1 MGRPDVYQVRGERS
15 TDVSRWVC
23 TLWLI
28 LALVMAVRTLAS
40 PIKHTVFPIF
50 AASSINWWTDKPL
63 YNFDPS
69 LDLFRYSPTFAVCV
83 SPFAA
88 LGLSLGGILW
98 IWLSLAVYAV
108 GLWRF
113 AKDVLPEE
121 WSKARLVGFHAL
133 ALFVALP
140 GIWNSQSN
148 TLVVGLILLA
158 SSNLIRERWWFA
170 AVLLAVA
177 VWTKLTPLAPALLL
191 CALRPSK
198 LTPRFVATLAMGA
211 LIPFLTRPPTIVV
224 GHYAEWWTSLSGSGG
239 NRWPGFR
246 DGWTLWLALSEF
258 CQRQNRPYWL
268 IMPIDSIWY
277 RALQAISALG
287 VLAWCLWNRKSASP
301 RWLLST
307 TLGLGMAWMMLFGPA
322 VEHTT
327 FVFLAPS
334 LAWAMLQR
342 ETELRWLWLPLTA
355 FALIA
360 ILGWDPLTGSLLKR
374 LPLMAIS
381 LPLGAVL
388 FMIWQIRYA
397 FHCRLHLARSQPVV
411 PSFIEHKD
419 RMHVG
424 GMRAYRPRPVLS

>member
-1 MGRPDVYQVRGERS
+1 MNL
-15 TDVSRWVC
+15 SRWVYA
-23 TLWLI
+23 LWLM
-28 LALVMAVRTLAS
+28 LAFVMAIRTVAS

-50 AASSINWWTDKPL
+50 AASSINWWNDKPL
-63 YNFDPS
+63 YSFDPS

-98 IWLSLAVYAV
+98 SWLSISAYAT

-133 ALFVALP
+133 AIFVALP

-148 TLVVGLILLA
+148 TLVVGLVLLA
-158 SSNLIRERWWFA
+158 ASSLIRQCWWVT

-191 CALRPSK
+191 CGLRPTR
-198 LTPRFVATLAMGA
+198 LAPRFVAALAVGA
-211 LIPFLTRPPTIVV
+211 LIPFLTRSPAVVV
-224 GHYAEWWTSLSGSGG
+224 GHYAEWWTSLTGSGG

-258 CQRQNRPYWL
+258 CQQQNRPYWL
-268 IMPIDSIWY
+268 IMPIDSLWY
-277 RALQAISALG
+277 RVLQATSALG

-334 LAWAMLQR
+334 LAWAMLQGEAEWR
-342 ETELRWLWLPLTA
+342 GRWLALTA
-355 FALIA
+355 FVLIA
-360 ILGWDPLTGSLLKR
+360 ILGWDPLTGTLLKR
-374 LPLMAIS
+374 LPLMAIA

-388 FMIWQIRYA
+388 FTIWQIRYA
-397 FHCRLHLARSQPVV
+397 YLCRPQLAPSQCLA
-411 PSFIEHKD
+411 PSFAEPKGRVHADAI
-419 RMHVG
+419 RV
-424 GMRAYRPRPVLS
+424 YRPRPALS